1 MGLSW
6 QEIVMSKF
14 LWGKKSS
21 FKVKL
26 KLDENLGSI
35 RVVSM
40 LRLAGHDVATVREQ
54 NLSSTPDELLID
66 ICRREDRCLVTLDR
80 GFGNRLR
87 YNPSDYS
94 GIVLLRLPSQ
104 SKPQDLQA
112 AVEILIR
119 GLDAAE
125 VAGKLWIIR
134 GEQLWEYQAIS
145 EDESD

>member
-1 MGLSW
+1 
-6 QEIVMSKF
+6 
-14 LWGKKSS
+14 
-21 FKVKL
+21 
-26 KLDENLGSI
+26 
-35 RVVSM
+35 M

-66 ICRREDRCLVTLDR
+66 ICRREDRGLVTLDR

-104 SKPQDLQA
+104 SKPQDLA
-112 AVEILIR
+112 GAVEILIR

-134 GEQLWEYQAIS
+134 GEQLLEYQAIS

>member
-6 QEIVMSKF
+6 QEIIMSKF
-14 LWGKKSS
+14 LRVKKSS

-26 KLDENLGSI
+26 KLDENLSSI

-66 ICRREDRCLVTLDR
+66 ICRRKNRCLVTLDR

-104 SKPQDLQA
+104 AQPQDLQA

-134 GEQLWEYQAIS
+134 GEQLLEYQAIS
-145 EDESD
+145 SDESD

>member
-1 MGLSW
+1 M
-6 QEIVMSKF
+6 
-14 LWGKKSS
+14 
-21 FKVKL
+21 KL

-66 ICRREDRCLVTLDR
+66 ICRREDRGLVTLDR

-104 SKPQDLQA
+104 SKPQDLQL

-134 GEQLWEYQAIS
+134 GEQLLEYQAIS

>member
-1 MGLSW
+1 M
-6 QEIVMSKF
+6 
-14 LWGKKSS
+14 
-21 FKVKL
+21 KL

-54 NLSSTPDELLID
+54 NLSSTSDELLID
-66 ICRREDRCLVTLDR
+66 ICRRENRCLVTLDR

-94 GIVLLRLPSQ
+94 GIVLLRMPSQ
-104 SKPQDLQA
+104 SKPQDLQV

-134 GEQLWEYQAIS
+134 GEQLLEYQAIS

>member
-1 MGLSW
+1 
-6 QEIVMSKF
+6 
-14 LWGKKSS
+14 
-21 FKVKL
+21 VKL

-35 RVVSM
+35 RVVSL

-54 NLSSTPDELLID
+54 NLTSTADGLLID
-66 ICRREDRCLVTLDR
+66 ICRREGRCLVTLDR

-94 GIVLLRLPSQ
+94 GIVV
-104 SKPQDLQA
+104 LQA

-134 GEQLWEYQAIS
+134 GEQLLEYQAIS

>member
-1 MGLSW
+1 M
-6 QEIVMSKF
+6 
-14 LWGKKSS
+14 
-21 FKVKL
+21 KL

-35 RVVSM
+35 RVVSL

-54 NLSSTPDELLID
+54 NLSSTADGLLID
-66 ICRREDRCLVTLDR
+66 ICRMEGRCLVTLDR

-94 GIVLLRLPSQ
+94 GIVVLRLPSQ
-104 SKPQDLQA
+104 AKPQDLQA

-134 GEQLWEYQAIS
+134 GEQLLEYQAIS

>member
-1 MGLSW
+1 M
-6 QEIVMSKF
+6 
-14 LWGKKSS
+14 
-21 FKVKL
+21 KL

-40 LRLAGHDVATVREQ
+40 LRLAGQDIATVREQ

-104 SKPQDLQA
+104 SKPQDLQL

-125 VAGKLWIIR
+125 VAGKLGIVR
-134 GEQLWEYQAIS
+134 GEQLLEYQAIS

>member
-1 MGLSW
+1 
-6 QEIVMSKF
+6 
-14 LWGKKSS
+14 
-21 FKVKL
+21 
-26 KLDENLGSI
+26 
-35 RVVSM
+35 M

-66 ICRREDRCLVTLDR
+66 ICRREGRCLVTLDR

-87 YNPSDYS
+87 YNPSDYC

-104 SKPQDLQA
+104 AKPQDLQA

-134 GEQLWEYQAIS
+134 GEQLLEYQAIS

>member
-1 MGLSW
+1 
-6 QEIVMSKF
+6 
-14 LWGKKSS
+14 
-21 FKVKL
+21 
-26 KLDENLGSI
+26 
-35 RVVSM
+35 M

-54 NLSSTPDELLID
+54 NLTSTADGLLID
-66 ICRREDRCLVTLDR
+66 ICGREGRCLVTLDR

-87 YNPSDYS
+87 YNPSDYC

-104 SKPQDLQA
+104 AKPQDLQA

-134 GEQLWEYQAIS
+134 GEKLLEYQAIS

>member
-1 MGLSW
+1 M
-6 QEIVMSKF
+6 
-14 LWGKKSS
+14 
-21 FKVKL
+21 KL

-66 ICRREDRCLVTLDR
+66 ICRREGRCLVTLDR

-87 YNPSDYS
+87 YNPSDYC

-104 SKPQDLQA
+104 AKPQDL
-112 AVEILIR
+112 
-119 GLDAAE
+119 
-125 VAGKLWIIR
+125 GKLWIIR
-134 GEQLWEYQAIS
+134 GEKLLEYQAIS

>member
-1 MGLSW
+1 M
-6 QEIVMSKF
+6 
-14 LWGKKSS
+14 
-21 FKVKL
+21 KL

-40 LRLAGHDVATVREQ
+40 LRLASHDVATVREQ

-119 GLDAAE
+119 GLEAAE

-134 GEQLWEYQAIS
+134 GEQLLEYQAIS

>member
-1 MGLSW
+1 
-6 QEIVMSKF
+6 
-14 LWGKKSS
+14 
-21 FKVKL
+21 VKL

-54 NLSSTPDELLID
+54 NLSSTLDELLID

-94 GIVLLRLPSQ
+94 GIVLLRMPSQ
-104 SKPQDLQA
+104 SKPQDLQL

-134 GEQLWEYQAIS
+134 GEQLLEYQAIS